1 MDLKVETQD
10 LKQSALIVSKK
21 RYPFIDVLKK
31 TLGKFSTTVYL
42 SPKAP
47 KKISQFDYC
56 FFINE
61 AKPPPVEDFRKVKKA
76 VFIYIKESKKA
87 ASLTNLSL
95 NNVKVIDI
103 NNDTI
108 SEDIIDKILWFVF
121 SKAKEPFLKLYV
133 PLSQNK
139 ITKKSIN
146 QVVDIRRIFS
156 GKTLIAILI
165 ALIIIFHTF
174 FIIPL
179 SLTSY
184 FSYQAYLT
192 LKKEQVDQT
201 KKNLFWQTTFLGITK
216 KSYQL
221 CRPTWLLFTISVL
234 PDNLIEIN
242 QAANRVFNRTL
253 ASYQNSTEIIK
264 LIFNK
269 NKTTQQK
276 EDLLFRLKTLK
287 EDISQVEQDL
297 NLVSGKIPSNFSF
310 SEKAKKQVVS
320 LLSTISQFEK
330 ILPYLDEIFAKDT
343 EKKYLLLFANNME
356 LRPGGGF
363 IGSYGILSIKDYTIE
378 EIKIYDVYD
387 ADGQLVAHVEPPKA
401 IRNYLNQPH
410 WFLRDSAFSPDFF
423 ENYTQAKFFLD
434 KELGPQNFDGGILI
448 TTSAIENILESFGN
462 IYLPDFKE
470 NVNKKNFYLKTQ
482 YYSENNF
489 FPGSI
494 QKKSFLSSLT
504 RQILLNLESTS
515 KTQLI
520 SGLKKS
526 LDEKQIVFSF
536 EGQGLQKEIDS
547 LYWSGKLIEP
557 SCVQKF
563 DNCIVDFLYPIDANL
578 GVNKANFFVSRYF
591 NLKTKISDQGEIKHT
606 LTATFKNDSPAEA
619 FPGGSYKNYFQIYLP
634 KNISIKGI
642 TKDGVLME
650 PEDITIEDQADRYKV
665 IGLFFEVKPK
675 ASVFIKI
682 DYQMD
687 SSLEKGRGLYQ
698 LIVQKQVG
706 SANNDLIL
714 DLQLGKNIYIL
725 SQNFSPLVKDNQII
739 YNTNLTAD
747 KIFFV
752 ELIKDA
758 AQ

>member
-1 MDLKVETQD
+1 MDLKVETQN
-10 LKQSALIVSKK
+10 LKQAVLIVSKK
-21 RYPFIDVLKK
+21 RHSFIDILKK
-31 TLGKFSTTVYL
+31 TLEKFSTTVYL

-47 KKISQFDYC
+47 KIISQFDYC

-61 AKPPPVEDFRKVKKA
+61 TKPPQVKDFHKVKKA
-76 VFIYIKESKKA
+76 IFVYIKESKKA
-87 ASLTNLSL
+87 ISLTNLAL
-95 NNVKVIDI
+95 NNTKVIDI
-103 NNDTI
+103 SGDII
-108 SEDIIDKILWFVF
+108 SEEIIDKILWFAF
-121 SKAKEPFLKLYV
+121 SKTKEPLLKLYA

-139 ITKKSIN
+139 TLKKTTNLVID
-146 QVVDIRRIFS
+146 VKKFFS

-165 ALIIIFHTF
+165 IFIVLFHTF

-184 FSYQAYLT
+184 FSYQTYLA
-192 LKKEQVDQT
+192 LRKEQVDQT
-201 KKNLFWQTTFLGITK
+201 KKNLFWQTTFLGATK
-216 KSYQL
+216 NLYQL
-221 CRPTWLLFTISVL
+221 CRPTWLLFAISIL

-242 QAANRVFNRTL
+242 QTANKIFSRSL

-269 NKTTQQK
+269 SKTTQQK
-276 EDLLFRLKTLK
+276 DSLLLRLEALK
-287 EDISQVEQDL
+287 EDIFQIEQDL
-297 NLVSGKIPSNFSF
+297 NLVNAKIPSNFTF
-310 SEKAKKQVVS
+310 SEKAKKQITS
-320 LLSTISQFEK
+320 LLSVISQFK
-330 ILPYLDEIFAKDT
+330 KVLPYLDEIFAKDT
-343 EKKYLLLFANNME
+343 QKQYLLLFANNME

-363 IGSYGILSIKDYTIE
+363 IGSYGILSVKDYTIE

-387 ADGQLVAHVEPPKA
+387 ADGQLVAHIEPPKA
-401 IRNYLNQPH
+401 IRDYLNQPH

-434 KELGPQNFDGGILI
+434 KELGLQNFNGGVLI

-470 NVNKKNFYLKTQ
+470 TVNKKNFYLKTQ
-482 YYSENNF
+482 YYSEKDF

-504 RQILLNLESTS
+504 RQIFLNLESTS
-515 KTQLI
+515 KIKLI

-536 EGQGLQKEIDS
+536 ENQGLQKEIDS

-557 SCVQKF
+557 TCVQKF
-563 DNCIVDFLYPIDANL
+563 NNCIVDFLYPIDANL

-619 FPGGSYKNYFQIYLP
+619 FPGGSYKNYFQVYLP
-634 KNISIKGI
+634 KNITVKGI

-650 PEDITIEDQADRYKV
+650 PEDVTIEDRADRYKV

-675 ASVFIKI
+675 SSIFIKI
-682 DYQMD
+682 DYQID
-687 SSLEKGRGLYQ
+687 DLLKKGRGLYQ

-752 ELIKDA
+752 ELTKDTV
-758 AQ
+758 Q